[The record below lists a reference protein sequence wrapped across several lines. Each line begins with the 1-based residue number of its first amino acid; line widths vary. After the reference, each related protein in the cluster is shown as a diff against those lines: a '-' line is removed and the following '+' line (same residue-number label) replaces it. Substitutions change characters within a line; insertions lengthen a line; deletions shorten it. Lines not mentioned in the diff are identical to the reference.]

1 MTSWHIMPYFL
12 NPPSQLTESRINP
25 DKIEPTQLNLE
36 KDGENAKSLLR
47 GTPMCFSFPWETCR
61 ISHSDVVLEAQNLC
75 FSYRFS
81 DFPVTSPVR
90 FVFFC
95 ASWARLCR
103 ARGCWAPHGWLGG
116 LCHGTAQAGGSW
128 EHLALLL
135 SLGIL
140 GVWTQNKV

>member
-1 MTSWHIMPYFL
+1 MPYFL

-90 FVFFC
+90 FVFF
-95 ASWARLCR
+95 
-103 ARGCWAPHGWLGG
+103 APPEPGSAAHEAAGPHMDG
-116 LCHGTAQAGGSW
+116 LEVSAMAQLRQGAAGS
-128 EHLALLL
+128 
-135 SLGIL
+135 
-140 GVWTQNKV
+140 T